1 MHSAGQNLDRISAFR
16 KAGMSIETDVSL
28 AVAARALDIA
38 THLVVTSIL
47 AGFALPSIQFTRPI

>member
-1 MHSAGQNLDRISAFR
+1 
-16 KAGMSIETDVSL
+16 MSIETDVSL

-47 AGFALPSIQFTRPI
+47 AGFALPSIKFTRPI